1 MIYLLRHG
9 LDDEEYI
16 GGHSDV
22 DLIDEGVN
30 QVKKSALFIRDN
42 LDIKNIISSDI
53 KRSVSSSEIVRSYLD
68 KNIPFRLDSS
78 LRELDKGILTGRKKS
93 DLSFYEQAVLS
104 FGNQDIN
111 YCYPGGE
118 SMKDMYD
125 RVNYLINSGYFM
137 DKDSSLLVTHRGI
150 INMIY
155 FIFNDEKLTLN
166 KEKFNV
172 SHASVHEMDL
182 EKRLI
187 KRIF

>member
-9 LDDEEYI
+9 LDDERYI

-22 DLIDEGVN
+22 DLIDEGEK
-30 QVKKSALFIRDN
+30 QIEESALFIRDN
-42 LDIKNIISSDI
+42 LFVKEIISSDI

-68 KNIPFRLDSS
+68 KDISFRLDSS
-78 LRELDKGILTGRKKS
+78 LRELDKGILTGRKRS
-93 DLSFYEQAVLS
+93 DLSCYEQAVLR
-104 FGNQDIN
+104 FGSEDVD

-125 RVNYLINSGYFM
+125 RVNYLINSGYFI